1 MAELMNT
8 FQAAEYLGVSPFVV
22 RKLVR
27 QGLLTAVILT
37 RDHLFRPEEL
47 DRYKAAKDG
56 MNYDQVAELLGIP
69 KGTIARWVSEGL
81 LPSRKVG
88 WSRLFDRAEIERFAA
103 ERGIVLRQPGSV
115 DEDEGR
121 RVG

>member
-1 MAELMNT
+1 MAGGGGLRV
-8 FQAAEYLGVSPFVV
+8 LCP
-22 RKLVR
+22 

-47 DRYKAAKDG
+47 DRYKAAKEG
-56 MNYDQVAELLGIP
+56 LNSAQVAELLGTTP
-69 KGTIARWVSEGL
+69 ATVYAWTSKGELIG
-81 LPSRKVG
+81 RKVG

-103 ERGIVLRQPGSV
+103 ERGIVLRQPGLV
-115 DEDEGR
+115 EEDEGR

>member
-27 QGLLTAVILT
+27 QGLLTAVVLT
-37 RDHLFRPEEL
+37 RDHLFRPDEL

-56 MNYDQVAELLGIP
+56 LNSEQIAAMLGV
-69 KGTIARWVSEGL
+69 TIECVRGWMKREQ

-88 WSRLFDRAEIERFAA
+88 WHRLVDRADLVRFAA
-103 ERGIVLRQPGSV
+103 ERGLTLCEPGQ
-115 DEDEGR
+115 EGEEGGR

>member
-1 MAELMNT
+1 MVDLMNT

-27 QGLLTAVILT
+27 QGLLTAVVLT

-56 MNYDQVAELLGIP
+56 LNVDQIAEMTGQNP
-69 KGTIARWVSEGL
+69 GTIRMWMQRGHLA
-81 LPSRKVG
+81 SRKVG
-88 WSRLFDRAEIERFAA
+88 WSRLVDRAEVERFAA
-103 ERGIVLRQPGSV
+103 ERGIVLRQPGLV
-115 DEDEGR
+115 EEDEGR

>member
-1 MAELMNT
+1 
-8 FQAAEYLGVSPFVV
+8 LGVSPFVV

-27 QGLLTAVILT
+27 QGLLTAVVLT

-56 MNYDQVAELLGIP
+56 LNVDAAAQCLGVARSTVYHWMKLG
-69 KGTIARWVSEGL
+69 E

-88 WSRLFDRAEIERFAA
+88 WHRLVDRADLERFAA
-103 ERGIVLRQPGSV
+103 ERGLTLCEPGQ
-115 DEDEGR
+115 EGEEGGR
-121 RVG
+121 RLA

>member
-8 FQAAEYLGVSPFVV
+8 FQAAEYLGVSPFTV

-27 QGLLTAVILT
+27 QGLLTAVVLT

-47 DRYKAAKDG
+47 DRYKSAKDG
-56 MNYDQVAELLGIP
+56 LNSDQVAELLGVP
-69 KGTIARWVSEGL
+69 KGTIGRWVSEGV

-88 WSRLFDRAEIERFAA
+88 WSRLFDRADLERFAA
-103 ERGIVLRQPGSV
+103 ERGLTLCEPGQGG
-115 DEDEGR
+115 EEGGR